1 MIKPPD
7 GNKPIRRKFYAI
19 SCLLCLL
26 LMTTSEIIIMAA
38 ANRSCM
44 PMEIHELR
52 LNEEPL

>member
-26 LMTTSEIIIMAA
+26 LITTREITMMAA

-44 PMEIHELR
+44 PMEIQELL
-52 LNEEPL
+52 LNDPL